1 MKTAS
6 KGAYA
11 TCGRWWLL
19 ARPTLNTG
27 CNSADVPMEWCRSS
41 KAFLLHPAWCFKSVF
56 PNGVMQSMEWHGWVS
71 TLFWGDIILASFG
84 CIFPCSAAE
93 CAVCLG
99 RWHLGVASCFCNR
112 CASMMYS
119 ISIILGLDRKEKN
132 GHQCIASLCISQL
145 PTVSPAL
152 NQGLLS
158 IAMASTI
165 MPVLPLVLVPANSRC
180 LVGMR
185 RLSHGV
191 SSGNN
196 ADLEL
201 GTVLPTALKFEVN
214 ITLTCFFFGVLKI
227 NCLQLWY
234 IWIELAW
241 IN

>member
-1 MKTAS
+1 MHLS
-6 KGAYA
+6 
-11 TCGRWWLL
+11 LL
-19 ARPTLNTG
+19 CCRMCRLSWKVAPWRGIMLLQPVCIN
-27 CNSADVPMEWCRSS
+27 DV
-41 KAFLLHPAWCFKSVF
+41 FYFD
-56 PNGVMQSMEWHGWVS
+56 N
-71 TLFWGDIILASFG
+71 FG
-84 CIFPCSAAE
+84 F
-93 CAVCLG
+93 G
-99 RWHLGVASCFCNR
+99 QKR
-112 CASMMYS
+112 
-119 ISIILGLDRKEKN
+119 KN

-214 ITLTCFFFGVLKI
+214 ITLTCFLVF
-227 NCLQLWY
+227 
-234 IWIELAW
+234 
-241 IN
+241 

>member
-27 CNSADVPMEWCRSS
+27 MSLLKGFPLASCLMLQISLS
-41 KAFLLHPAWCFKSVF
+41 KR
-56 PNGVMQSMEWHGWVS
+56 VMQSMEWHGWVS

-112 CASMMYS
+112 CASMMYFYFDNF
-119 ISIILGLDRKEKN
+119 GFGQKRKME
-132 GHQCIASLCISQL
+132 HQCIASLCISQL

-165 MPVLPLVLVPANSRC
+165 MPVLL
-180 LVGMR
+180 
-185 RLSHGV
+185 LSL
-191 SSGNN
+191 S
-196 ADLEL
+196 LQ
-201 GTVLPTALKFEVN
+201 TAVAWWECAGY
-214 ITLTCFFFGVLKI
+214 LTECHQAI
-227 NCLQLWY
+227 MP
-234 IWIELAW
+234 I
-241 IN
+241 